1 MRFITTRSEAARSR
15 LGSDVVMAG
24 GWGFISN
31 LLPIDLDDDRTPL
44 PEGVERQVEKIFA
57 NLDVLLRAAGLS
69 RDHVVSVRVHLTE
82 FARLY
87 ERMNAAY
94 VGSFPPD
101 RMPAR
106 SCVGVAHLLR
116 GAQVAMD
123 FVLCET
129 KP

>member
-1 MRFITTRSEAARSR
+1 MAFITTRRGAARAA
-15 LGSDVVMAG
+15 LGSDIVMAG
-24 GWGFISN
+24 GWGFIAN
-31 LLPIDLDDDRTPL
+31 LLPIDLENDRTPL
-44 PEGVERQVEKIFA
+44 PEGVERQVTKIFA
-57 NLDVLLRAAGLS
+57 NLDVLLGAAGLA
-69 RDHVVSVRVHLTE
+69 RDNIVSVRVYLTE

-94 VGSFPPD
+94 LGSFPPG

-106 SCVGVAHLLR
+106 SCIGVADLVR

-123 FVLCET
+123 FVLCEA